1 MQQTL
6 AGDVQQIRTDL
17 LARNPTAVA
26 DDGYQLAQEAIADQS
41 PQPPACAPVLRH
53 AWRQMVL
60 WYGLAGLAFYI
71 TKARPDLRAHDYAL
85 GDRDIK
91 RAEHWS
97 NVAAEQM
104 SAGGR
109 TPLCRP
115 PTAANPAART
125 RPVPRRPAA
134 RAPGTRKF

>member
-1 MQQTL
+1 MQQTF

-26 DDGYQLAQEAIADQS
+26 DDGYQLAQEAIPYQS
-41 PQPPACAPVLRH
+41 PQPPACAPVRRH

-71 TKARPDLRAHDYAL
+71 KARPDLRAYDYAL

-104 SAGGR
+104 SAGG
-109 TPLCRP
+109 
-115 PTAANPAART
+115 
-125 RPVPRRPAA
+125 
-134 RAPGTRKF
+134 

>member
-1 MQQTL
+1 MQQTF

-26 DDGYQLAQEAIADQS
+26 DDGYQLAQEAIPYQS
-41 PQPPACAPVLRH
+41 PQPPACAPVRRH

-71 TKARPDLRAHDYAL
+71 KARPDLRAYDYAL

-104 SAGGR
+104 SAGEPSCAALR
-109 TPLCRP
+109 QPLTPLLAP
-115 PTAANPAART
+115 G
-125 RPVPRRPAA
+125 PVLRRPTA